1 MAKLTIPNV
10 KLKFQTGDRPTQEDY
25 VDLIDTLSS
34 QATDLGTAGN
44 NETTVNGIEMT
55 TVVDNFDATVFR
67 MVKYIVSISKTSQGD
82 NKFYATELTVLVDG
96 TNINVTEYGTI
107 DNDGNIGT
115 INVSR
120 TGNTVALTVTPVGG
134 QTGITVRDA
143 RMGLQALGE
152 IKNGNSK

>member
-34 QATDLGTAGN
+34 QATDLGTSGN
-44 NETTVNGIEMT
+44 NEVTINGIENT

-67 MVKYIVSISKTSQGD
+67 MVKYLVSISKVSQGD

-96 TNINVTEYGTI
+96 TGVNVTEYGTI

-134 QTGITVRDA
+134 QTPITVRFA
-143 RMGLQALGE
+143 RMGLKA
-152 IKNGNSK
+152 

>member
-34 QATDLGTAGN
+34 QATDLGTSGN
-44 NETTVNGIEMT
+44 NEVTINGIENT
-55 TVVDNFDATVFR
+55 TVVDNFDALTFR
-67 MVKYIVSISKTSQGD
+67 MVKYLVSISKTSQGD

-115 INVSR
+115 IDVSR
-120 TGNTVALTVTPVGG
+120 VGNTVNLTVTPVVGI
-134 QTGITVRDA
+134 TPITVRYA
-143 RMGLQALGE
+143 RMGLKA
-152 IKNGNSK
+152 